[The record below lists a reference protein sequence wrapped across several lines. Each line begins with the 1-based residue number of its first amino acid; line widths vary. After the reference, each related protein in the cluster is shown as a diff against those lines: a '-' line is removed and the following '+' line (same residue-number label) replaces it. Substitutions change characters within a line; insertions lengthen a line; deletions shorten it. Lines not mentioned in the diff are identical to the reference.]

1 MHGLAVTAIVAVLA
15 SLVAIADGTKQR
27 SGEVASEQQSLRF
40 CATAQGLAVEAPE
53 AMEKLMR
60 RGSFRQTVGDLLAR
74 VRLRCWSDFFFFF
87 FFFPQRDW
95 SNPPRTA
102 RLSLLVFVAVAA
114 SASCTYPDC
123 LILPVGAGDRRRS
136 DCGSNG
142 GRGGTGWNDC
152 RSFRCRPY
160 RPGLEYAAAS
170 LVFLFNDGLHR
181 YPSVCLC
188 LADLKFPES
197 AKRLALLR
205 VAKVELEMV
214 RADGISGPVAWT
226 SRLAAARSEIG
237 DQPDKAGLQRLFVC
251 QALARGRTP
260 EILHA
265 VWSGDAGAFSL
276 AEFLSLRSGIAHV
289 DPVAVCVYH
298 LVDGLTEID
307 SIEAHGEIAGGIA
320 KGGSLRDTR
329 LMDDLVRVGGGR
341 VHVIEVEAAA
351 VDGDPET
358 AGLRA
363 LFLKGGLLMRLGIAF
378 VAPAAPLLND
388 DVAGSFRLLFFVVL
402 CGTGAVDLRGLQWPR
417 LGQFACKP
425 YSEEM
430 SLFAF
435 TRICFAYASQA

>member
-1 MHGLAVTAIVAVLA
+1 M
-15 SLVAIADGTKQR
+15 
-27 SGEVASEQQSLRF
+27 
-40 CATAQGLAVEAPE
+40 
-53 AMEKLMR
+53 
-60 RGSFRQTVGDLLAR
+60 
-74 VRLRCWSDFFFFF
+74 
-87 FFFPQRDW
+87 
-95 SNPPRTA
+95 
-102 RLSLLVFVAVAA
+102 
-114 SASCTYPDC
+114 
-123 LILPVGAGDRRRS
+123 
-136 DCGSNG
+136 
-142 GRGGTGWNDC
+142 
-152 RSFRCRPY
+152 
-160 RPGLEYAAAS
+160 
-170 LVFLFNDGLHR
+170 FLFNDGLHR

-188 LADLKFPES
+188 LADLTFPES

-205 VAKVELEMV
+205 VAKIELEMV

-298 LVDGLTEID
+298 LVDELTEID

-388 DVAGSFRLLFFVVL
+388 DVAGSFRLLFFLFCVELGLLICVGCNGQGWDSLRARRTLRRCL
-402 CGTGAVDLRGLQWPR
+402 CLPSHESASRMPR
-417 LGQFACKP
+417 RPNPGLGQRRRDDRVGRDRVERPTVCACGDNLQRP
-425 YSEEM
+425 GIASDGCCGW
-430 SLFAF
+430 AF
-435 TRICFAYASQA
+435 GAAICRQGGGD